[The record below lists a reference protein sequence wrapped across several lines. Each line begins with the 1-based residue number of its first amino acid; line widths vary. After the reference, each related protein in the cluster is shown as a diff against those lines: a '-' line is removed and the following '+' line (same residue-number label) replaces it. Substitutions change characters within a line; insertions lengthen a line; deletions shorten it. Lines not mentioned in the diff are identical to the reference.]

1 MSFDGLI
8 WMLLVDFCQSGAV
21 MEKSRKRKLA
31 AVQVLA
37 TAVQEI
43 AFDDAEPHQ
52 TRILISSSTSRP
64 MLGKE

>member
-1 MSFDGLI
+1 
-8 WMLLVDFCQSGAV
+8 MLLVDFCQSGAV

-43 AFDDAEPHQ
+43 AFDGAEPHHSHQ

-64 MLGKE
+64 ILGKE